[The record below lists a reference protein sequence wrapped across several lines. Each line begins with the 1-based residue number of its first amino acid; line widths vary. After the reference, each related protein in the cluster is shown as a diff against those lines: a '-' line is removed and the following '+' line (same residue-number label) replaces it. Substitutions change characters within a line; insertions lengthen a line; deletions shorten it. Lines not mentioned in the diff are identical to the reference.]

1 MPNRGTATDLPEMRA
16 VFAIKVDPEL
26 VALLKPDAAIRKGV
40 APAFEP
46 LRFKGSGEPVE
57 IPGVRQVET
66 IDGKHAVLEAVA
78 GEETDE
84 AGKFR
89 KIGFDGKH
97 LRQRQLR
104 QPDAGLF
111 APLLP
116 ERTQRPDHLNGEPV
130 EQPPPAAQAGPGK
143 KGSIERKPA
152 LRNQDSLVPEARGV
166 AAGQRF
172 EPKTERVFP
181 SGPRTPQ
188 ARRSIQ
194 PPADSIPAKRGEA
207 ASPPLPAAAVPAERT
222 PGGKPEPAGPAAGRQ
237 PEPGK
242 RNRELRTR
250 SRTPPG
256 APPPE
261 VRRASRSPGPASP
274 RSAEFF
280 HIQGGQGRRWRR
292 KNSSAR

>member
-1 MPNRGTATDLPEMRA
+1 MKRRTRPGNSEKSASTGNTS
-16 VFAIKVDPEL
+16 
-26 VALLKPDAAIRKGV
+26 
-40 APAFEP
+40 
-46 LRFKGSGEPVE
+46 GSG
-57 IPGVRQVET
+57 
-66 IDGKHAVLEAVA
+66 
-78 GEETDE
+78 
-84 AGKFR
+84 
-89 KIGFDGKH
+89 
-97 LRQRQLR
+97 QLR

-242 RNRELRTR
+242 RNRRT
-250 SRTPPG
+250 SHTVPDS
-256 APPPE
+256 A
-261 VRRASRSPGPASP
+261 
-274 RSAEFF
+274 RSAAARSSQSFAVSGSGVPAISRIF
-280 HIQGGQGRRWRR
+280 SYSRWAGRRWRR